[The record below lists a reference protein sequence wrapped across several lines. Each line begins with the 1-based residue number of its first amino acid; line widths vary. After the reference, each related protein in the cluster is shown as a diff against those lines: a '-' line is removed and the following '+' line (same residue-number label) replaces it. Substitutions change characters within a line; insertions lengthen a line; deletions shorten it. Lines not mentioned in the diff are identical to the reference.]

1 MQIERTESNK
11 LVITF
16 PEGVDNAAIQRIIDY
31 FRYFDLT
38 SKSRATQQD
47 ADMLA
52 EEANTAWLKKR
63 QATKG

>member
-31 FRYFDLT
+31 FRYFELT
-38 SKSRATQQD
+38 SGSKATQQD
-47 ADMLA
+47 ADILA
-52 EEANTAWLKKR
+52 DEANTTWLKKR
-63 QATKG
+63 QAANG